1 MTKPTGKTQG
11 EKQHPGTREVGKIV
25 KTAWSEDK
33 LMEALHVLDSTPG
46 VSIRGVA
53 KQYNLSEV
61 TLRFRR
67 KKIQA
72 GEPDLKKTGRKCA
85 FDVET
90 EEHLVKCIANLCN
103 YGLSPSMLEIQVSLV
118 LKILT
123 TLLST
128 LLVLYKLFYCKN

>member
-1 MTKPTGKTQG
+1 M
-11 EKQHPGTREVGKIV
+11 
-25 KTAWSEDK
+25 
-33 LMEALHVLDSTPG
+33 DSTPG